1 MSDFKPFTETDP
13 FPFKIQN
20 TKMRENFAD
29 HGYLDTN
36 GLLQKNNNIR
46 NSTNY
51 ISDIKNYEIT
61 PLQEMSKD
69 YINGLNEIDVKRNE
83 LSGNIDSYKQT
94 RHRLEPEISKHEDE
108 IITGKVKANLR
119 DALIE
124 DTNTMIVQQNYLY
137 ILGTLS
143 FAIVLVGAI
152 VIARN

>member
-1 MSDFKPFTETDP
+1 
-13 FPFKIQN
+13 
-20 TKMRENFAD
+20 
-29 HGYLDTN
+29 
-36 GLLQKNNNIR
+36 
-46 NSTNY
+46 
-51 ISDIKNYEIT
+51 
-61 PLQEMSKD
+61 MSKD
-69 YINGLNEIDVKRNE
+69 YIKGLNEIDVKRNE

-94 RHRLEPEISKHEDE
+94 RHRLDPEISKHEDE